1 MAGEYVLYK
10 GEEIVG
16 IGTADELSRRLGLR
30 PQTIRS
36 YSSPSHMRRV
46 EESADP
52 ESRIVAVR
60 VKHGKEDD
68 GDDSEKQQSG
78 D

>member
-1 MAGEYVLYK
+1 MAVEYVLYK

-16 IGTADELSRRLGLR
+16 IGTADELSRQLGLR

-52 ESRIVAVR
+52 ESRIVAVK
-60 VKHGKEDD
+60 VKDGKEGDD
-68 GDDSEKQQSG
+68 DDSEK
-78 D
+78 

>member
-1 MAGEYVLYK
+1 MAVEYVLYK

-16 IGTADELSRRLGLR
+16 IGTADELARRLGLR

-52 ESRIVAVR
+52 ESRIVAGR
-60 VKHGKEDD
+60 VKHGKEND
-68 GDDSEKQQSG
+68 GDDSEK
-78 D
+78 

>member
-1 MAGEYVLYK
+1 MAVEYVLYK

-52 ESRIVAVR
+52 L
-60 VKHGKEDD
+60 
-68 GDDSEKQQSG
+68 
-78 D
+78 